1 MDIPGNC
8 SRCSFTIPIE
18 FIKFEL
24 KRFRETGGGG
34 GGGILEEKKRE
45 ENIERKKNYI

>member
-1 MDIPGNC
+1 MDIQGNC

-24 KRFRETGGGG
+24 ERFRDTGGRGGG
-34 GGGILEEKKRE
+34 GGGILEETKK
-45 ENIERKKNYI
+45 KKT

>member
-1 MDIPGNC
+1 MDIQGNC

-24 KRFRETGGGG
+24 KRFRDTGGG
-34 GGGILEEKKRE
+34 GGGILEETKK
-45 ENIERKKNYI
+45 KKT